1 MDQDIVTEYR
11 DWIERNRPE
20 APPSELPYDREVL
33 KNMVEQWEGY
43 ENALNEKRR
52 YDVHWLHNLYG
63 GVEEMNMARVH
74 IKNIKTHINNL
85 KKKRLEN
92 ERSKIKAASLIPM
105 KWPFHILHYNVIK
118 EMIQTINSRLVA
130 PEVIEVV
137 IENSPGS
144 DVSTF
149 VVRANIDDK
158 LVELGR
164 TETIEDPLLEASSVR
179 EHTLSEKE
187 KREWIKKNSIAKNL
201 DKNILIEKIIAQS
214 DPDDIIETTIQRLE
228 GRVVKE
234 AINFIKNLGYGEKEF
249 AGKLSLPEKRAMI
262 LVIFNKLKQSNPKE
276 MPFRAAVKIE
286 EYVGTR
292 VAARKKK
299 NSKTRKL

>member
-1 MDQDIVTEYR
+1 MDQDIYTLYR
-11 DWIERNRPE
+11 NWIEENRPE
-20 APPSELPYDREVL
+20 PPPSKLPDNKEELTD
-33 KNMVEQWEGY
+33 M
-43 ENALNEKRR
+43 LNKWQA
-52 YDVHWLHNLYG
+52 YHDNLYDNRYEDGIILYNVHG
-63 GVEEMNMARVH
+63 GFEEVGMARVH
-74 IKNIKTHINNL
+74 IKKIKTQLINIK
-85 KKKRLEN
+85 KERLEN
-92 ERSKIKAASLIPM
+92 ERSKVKVASLIPM

-130 PEVIEVV
+130 PEVIEVA
-137 IENSPGS
+137 IEKSPGS
-144 DVSTF
+144 DLSTES
-149 VVRANIDDK
+149 K
-158 LVELGR
+158 
-164 TETIEDPLLEASSVR
+164 LEASSVR

-214 DPDDIIETTIQRLE
+214 DPYDIIETTIQRLE
-228 GRVVKE
+228 GKLVKE

-249 AGKLSLPEKRAMI
+249 ASKLSLPEKRAMI

-276 MPFRAAVKIE
+276 MPLRAAVKIE

-299 NSKTRKL
+299 KSKTRKRS